1 MEFTNLNQKIEE
13 AGKESLR
20 NVQLFGTDN
29 FRSWML
35 HFPPGDSTPMHY
47 HQSPETF
54 LVIAGK
60 CSVKDIKGNERI
72 LEKNDIVFFQY
83 PFVALD
89 VLDGAFPGNYE
100 ESLRRLVVMHRRA
113 VARRKVQHPRAKIVG
128 AEELDISETF
138 LSRFFDLLIEVGE
151 LHGFLRPVRVCAR
164 LLESEG
170 GVNLC
175 VESEAR

>member
-1 MEFTNLNQKIEE
+1 MEFTNLNHKIEE
-13 AGKESLR
+13 AGKENLR

-72 LEKNDIVFFQY
+72 LEKNDIVF
-83 PFVALD
+83 
-89 VLDGAFPGNYE
+89 
-100 ESLRRLVVMHRRA
+100 SLP
-113 VARRKVQHPRAKIVG
+113 KNIT
-128 AEELDISETF
+128 S
-138 LSRFFDLLIEVGE
+138 
-151 LHGFLRPVRVCAR
+151 
-164 LLESEG
+164 
-170 GVNLC
+170 
-175 VESEAR
+175 